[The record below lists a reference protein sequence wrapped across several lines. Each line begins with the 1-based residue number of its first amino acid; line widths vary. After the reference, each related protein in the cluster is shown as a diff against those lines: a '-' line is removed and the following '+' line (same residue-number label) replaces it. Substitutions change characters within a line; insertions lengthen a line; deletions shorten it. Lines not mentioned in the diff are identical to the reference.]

1 MFSESVRVDDG
12 SDVGLD
18 VGFGAEFGTW
28 MCRTKWHGLTNLKL
42 S

>member
-1 MFSESVRVDDG
+1 MFLENVRVDYG

-18 VGFGAEFGTW
+18 VGFGAEVGAW